1 MQPRR
6 NLSRYVRWPK
16 YIRLQ
21 RQRQVLY
28 ERLKVPPAINQFRFA
43 LDKQTGD
50 WDADSEIGCRSAV
63 CACTYPHV
71 LLGGCVCAYMS
82 VHVKGCTV
90 CMCVCVCVCVCC
102 ACVMCVCVRA
112 CVRAYVCVCMY
123 TIEKLVLGDKFN

>member
-50 WDADSEIGCRSAV
+50 WDANSEIGCRSVV
-63 CACTYPHV
+63 CAPTCVTECMHV
-71 LLGGCVCAYMS
+71 CGCVC
-82 VHVKGCTV
+82 VH
-90 CMCVCVCVCVCC
+90 
-102 ACVMCVCVRA
+102 
-112 CVRAYVCVCMY
+112 
-123 TIEKLVLGDKFN
+123 I

>member
-50 WDADSEIGCRSAV
+50 WDADSETGCRSVV
-63 CACTYPHV
+63 CAPTCVTECMHV
-71 LLGGCVCAYMS
+71 CGCVC
-82 VHVKGCTV
+82 VH
-90 CMCVCVCVCVCC
+90 
-102 ACVMCVCVRA
+102 
-112 CVRAYVCVCMY
+112 
-123 TIEKLVLGDKFN
+123 I